1 VTKQAEEI
9 QQTTTGYHPPSLL
22 LDKAGRRMRP
32 SPLDNADN
40 KKKGEKEIK
49 IK

>member
-9 QQTTTGYHPPSLL
+9 QQTTTGYHPPSL

-40 KKKGEKEIK
+40 KKKGKK
-49 IK
+49 K